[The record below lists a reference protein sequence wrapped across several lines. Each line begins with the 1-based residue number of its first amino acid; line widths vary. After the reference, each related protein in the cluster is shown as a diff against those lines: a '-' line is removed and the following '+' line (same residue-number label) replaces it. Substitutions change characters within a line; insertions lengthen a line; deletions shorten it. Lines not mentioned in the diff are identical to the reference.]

1 MKPTLLVLIP
11 LRDDARAAIAAQFDL
26 IHAPDE
32 ASRAQAVAEHGA
44 KVEAVLT
51 DGSTGLTEDELARL
65 PGLVFLNALG
75 AGYENLPVAAARR
88 RGIAI
93 AHGVGA
99 NDDCVADHAFALL
112 LATVRGVVR
121 LDAACRAGVW
131 RDALPMQPN
140 FSGKRIGI
148 VGLGRIGAKIAR
160 RAAAFDLEI
169 GYHNRRP
176 REGAEFRY
184 FPAVVELA
192 RWADYLVVATPGGAD
207 TRHLIDAAVLAAL
220 GARGF
225 LVNVSRGSVV
235 DTAALAAALRDG
247 RIAGAGLDV
256 YEGEPEPPAELVGLD
271 SVVLTPHVAGT
282 SPQARDRTIELFL
295 ENAARHFAGQ
305 PLLTPLQA

>member
-51 DGSTGLTEDELARL
+51 NGSTGLTEDELARL

-140 FSGKRIGI
+140 FSGKRLGI

-207 TRHLIDAAVLAAL
+207 TRHLIDAAALAAL

>member
-32 ASRAQAVAEHGA
+32 ASRVQAVAEHGA

-51 DGSTGLTEDELARL
+51 NGSTGLTEGELARL

-75 AGYENLPVAAARR
+75 AGYENLPVTAARR

-160 RAAAFDLEI
+160 RAVAFDLEI

-176 REGAEFRY
+176 REGAQFRY

-192 RWADYLVVATPGGAD
+192 RWTDYLVVATPGGAD

-256 YEGEPEPPAELVGLD
+256 YEGEPEPPAELVALD

-282 SPQARDRTIELFL
+282 SPEARDRTIELFL

>member
-51 DGSTGLTEDELARL
+51 NGSTGLTEDELARL

-160 RAAAFDLEI
+160 RAVAFDLEI

-176 REGAEFRY
+176 REGAQFRY

-192 RWADYLVVATPGGAD
+192 RWTDYLVVATPGGAD

-256 YEGEPEPPAELVGLD
+256 YEGEPEPPAELVALD

-282 SPQARDRTIELFL
+282 SPEARDRTIELFL

>member
-51 DGSTGLTEDELARL
+51 NGSTGLTEDELARL

-131 RDALPMQPN
+131 RDALPTQPN

-256 YEGEPEPPAELVGLD
+256 YEGEPEPPVELVGLD

-282 SPQARDRTIELFL
+282 SPEARDRTIELFL

>member
-51 DGSTGLTEDELARL
+51 NGSTGLTEDELARL

-207 TRHLIDAAVLAAL
+207 TRHLIDAAALAAL

>member
-26 IHAPDE
+26 IHVPDE

-51 DGSTGLTEDELARL
+51 NGSTGLTEDELARL

>member
-51 DGSTGLTEDELARL
+51 NGSTGLTEGELARL

-75 AGYENLPVAAARR
+75 AGYENLPVTAARR

-140 FSGKRIGI
+140 FSSKRIGI

-160 RAAAFDLEI
+160 RAVAFDLEI

-176 REGAEFRY
+176 REGAQFRY

-192 RWADYLVVATPGGAD
+192 RWTDYLVVATPGGAD

-256 YEGEPEPPAELVGLD
+256 YEGEPEPPAELVALD

-282 SPQARDRTIELFL
+282 SPEARDRTIELFL

>member
-51 DGSTGLTEDELARL
+51 NGSTGLTEDELARL

-75 AGYENLPVAAARR
+75 AGYENLPVTAARR

-160 RAAAFDLEI
+160 RAVAFDLEI

-176 REGAEFRY
+176 REGAQFRY

-192 RWADYLVVATPGGAD
+192 RWTDYLVVATPGGAD

-256 YEGEPEPPAELVGLD
+256 YEGEPEPPAELVALD

-282 SPQARDRTIELFL
+282 SPEARDRTIELFL

>member
-51 DGSTGLTEDELARL
+51 NGSTGLTEDELARL

-256 YEGEPEPPAELVGLD
+256 YEGEPEPPAELVALD

-282 SPQARDRTIELFL
+282 SPEARDRTIELFL

>member
-51 DGSTGLTEDELARL
+51 NGSTGLTEDELARL
-65 PGLVFLNALG
+65 PRLVFLNALG

>member
-51 DGSTGLTEDELARL
+51 NGSTGLTEDELARL

-160 RAAAFDLEI
+160 RAVAFDLEI

-176 REGAEFRY
+176 REGAQFRY

-192 RWADYLVVATPGGAD
+192 RWTDYLVVATPGGAD

-282 SPQARDRTIELFL
+282 SPEARDRTIELFL

>member
-51 DGSTGLTEDELARL
+51 NGSTGLTEDELERL
-65 PGLVFLNALG
+65 PRLAFLNALG

-282 SPQARDRTIELFL
+282 SPEARDRTIELFL

>member
-32 ASRAQAVAEHGA
+32 ASRVQAVAEHGA

-51 DGSTGLTEDELARL
+51 NGSTGLTEGELARL

-75 AGYENLPVAAARR
+75 AGYENLPVTAARR

-282 SPQARDRTIELFL
+282 SPEARDRTIELFL

>member
-51 DGSTGLTEDELARL
+51 NGSTGLTEGELARL

-75 AGYENLPVAAARR
+75 AGYENLPVTAARR

-160 RAAAFDLEI
+160 RAVAFDLEI

-176 REGAEFRY
+176 REGAQFRY

-192 RWADYLVVATPGGAD
+192 RWTDYLVVATPGGAD

-256 YEGEPEPPAELVGLD
+256 YEGEPESPAELVALD

-282 SPQARDRTIELFL
+282 SPEARDRTIELFL

>member
-44 KVEAVLT
+44 KVGAVLT
-51 DGSTGLTEDELARL
+51 NGSTGLTEDELARL

-282 SPQARDRTIELFL
+282 SPEARDRTIELFL

>member
-32 ASRAQAVAEHGA
+32 ASRVQAVAEHGA

-51 DGSTGLTEDELARL
+51 NGSTGLTEGELARL

-75 AGYENLPVAAARR
+75 AGYENLPVTAARR

-256 YEGEPEPPAELVGLD
+256 YDGEPEPPAELVALD

-282 SPQARDRTIELFL
+282 SPEARDRTIELFL

>member
-51 DGSTGLTEDELARL
+51 NGSTGLTEDELARL

-235 DTAALAAALRDG
+235 DTAALAAALCDG

>member
-26 IHAPDE
+26 IHVPDE

-51 DGSTGLTEDELARL
+51 NGSTGLTEDELARL

-282 SPQARDRTIELFL
+282 SPEARDRTIELFL

>member
-26 IHAPDE
+26 IHAPEE
-32 ASRAQAVAEHGA
+32 ASRVQAVAEHGA

-51 DGSTGLTEDELARL
+51 NGSTGLTEGELARL

-282 SPQARDRTIELFL
+282 SPEARDRTIELFL

>member
-26 IHAPDE
+26 IHAPEE
-32 ASRAQAVAEHGA
+32 ASRVQAVAEHGA

-51 DGSTGLTEDELARL
+51 NGSTGLTEGELARL

-160 RAAAFDLEI
+160 RAVAFDLEI

-176 REGAEFRY
+176 REGAQFRY

-192 RWADYLVVATPGGAD
+192 RWTDYLVVATPGGAD

-282 SPQARDRTIELFL
+282 SPEARDRTIELFL

>member
-51 DGSTGLTEDELARL
+51 NGSTGLTEDDLARL

-282 SPQARDRTIELFL
+282 SPEARDRTIELFL

>member
-51 DGSTGLTEDELARL
+51 NGSTGLTEDELARL
-65 PGLVFLNALG
+65 PRLVFLNALG

-282 SPQARDRTIELFL
+282 SPEARDRTIELFL

>member
-51 DGSTGLTEDELARL
+51 NGSTGLTEDELARL

-247 RIAGAGLDV
+247 LIAGAGLDV

-282 SPQARDRTIELFL
+282 SPEARDRTIELFL

>member
-51 DGSTGLTEDELARL
+51 NGSTGLTEDELARL
-65 PGLVFLNALG
+65 PRLAFLNALG

-131 RDALPMQPN
+131 RDALPTQPN

-176 REGAEFRY
+176 REGAQFRY

-256 YEGEPEPPAELVGLD
+256 YEGEPEPPVELVGLD

-282 SPQARDRTIELFL
+282 SPEARDRTIELFL

>member
-32 ASRAQAVAEHGA
+32 ASRVQAVAEHGA

-51 DGSTGLTEDELARL
+51 NGSTGLTEGELARL

-282 SPQARDRTIELFL
+282 SPEARDRTIELFL

>member
-26 IHAPDE
+26 IHAPEE
-32 ASRAQAVAEHGA
+32 ASRVQAVAEHGA

-51 DGSTGLTEDELARL
+51 NGSTGLTEGELARL

-75 AGYENLPVAAARR
+75 AGYGNLPVAAARR

-282 SPQARDRTIELFL
+282 SPEARDRTIELFL

>member
-26 IHAPDE
+26 IDAPDE

-51 DGSTGLTEDELARL
+51 NGSTGLTEDELARL

-282 SPQARDRTIELFL
+282 SPEARDRTIELFL

>member
-1 MKPTLLVLIP
+1 MKPILLVLIP

-51 DGSTGLTEDELARL
+51 NGSTGLTEDELARL
-65 PGLVFLNALG
+65 PRLVFLNALG

>member
-32 ASRAQAVAEHGA
+32 ASRVQAVAEHGA

-51 DGSTGLTEDELARL
+51 NGSTGLTEGELARL

-207 TRHLIDAAVLAAL
+207 TRHLIDAAALAAL

-282 SPQARDRTIELFL
+282 SPEARDRTIELFL

>member
-51 DGSTGLTEDELARL
+51 NGSTGLTEDELARL

-192 RWADYLVVATPGGAD
+192 RWADYLVVAAPGGAD

-256 YEGEPEPPAELVGLD
+256 YEGEPEPPAELVALD

-282 SPQARDRTIELFL
+282 SPEARDRTIELFL

>member
-51 DGSTGLTEDELARL
+51 NGSTGLTEDELARL

-75 AGYENLPVAAARR
+75 AGYENLPVVAARR

-282 SPQARDRTIELFL
+282 SPEARDRTIELFL

>member
-32 ASRAQAVAEHGA
+32 ASRVQAVAEHGA

-51 DGSTGLTEDELARL
+51 NGSTGLTEGELARL

-75 AGYENLPVAAARR
+75 AGYENLPVTAARR

-160 RAAAFDLEI
+160 RAVAFDLEI

-176 REGAEFRY
+176 REGAQFRY

-192 RWADYLVVATPGGAD
+192 RWTDYLVVATPGGAD

-256 YEGEPEPPAELVGLD
+256 YDGEPEPPAELVALD

-282 SPQARDRTIELFL
+282 SPEARDRTIELFL

>member
-51 DGSTGLTEDELARL
+51 NGSTGLTEDELARL

-160 RAAAFDLEI
+160 RAAAFDLDI

-282 SPQARDRTIELFL
+282 SPEARDRTIELFL

>member
-51 DGSTGLTEDELARL
+51 NGSTGLTEDELARL

-184 FPAVVELA
+184 LPAVVELA

-247 RIAGAGLDV
+247 LIAGAGLDV

-282 SPQARDRTIELFL
+282 SPEARDRTIELFL

>member
-51 DGSTGLTEDELARL
+51 NGSTGLTEGELARL

-75 AGYENLPVAAARR
+75 AGYENLPVTAARR

-160 RAAAFDLEI
+160 RAVAFDLEI

-176 REGAEFRY
+176 REGAQFRY

-192 RWADYLVVATPGGAD
+192 RWTDYLVVATPGGAD

-282 SPQARDRTIELFL
+282 SPEARDRTIELFL

>member
-1 MKPTLLVLIP
+1 MKPILLVLIP

-51 DGSTGLTEDELARL
+51 NGSTGLTEDELARL
-65 PGLVFLNALG
+65 PRLVFLNALG

-220 GARGF
+220 GTRGF

>member
-51 DGSTGLTEDELARL
+51 NGSTGLTEDELARL

-207 TRHLIDAAVLAAL
+207 TRHLIDAAALAAL

-256 YEGEPEPPAELVGLD
+256 YEGEPEPPAERVGLD

>member
-51 DGSTGLTEDELARL
+51 NGSTGLTEDELARL

-282 SPQARDRTIELFL
+282 SPEARDRTIELFL